1 MFGDFFQMTY
11 PSDMW
16 TAGKGGASRG
26 GAGGGVGGVGGGG
39 VGGGRRVKT
48 LFQEGSPATTHLKR
62 TINEHKAF
70 L

>member
-26 GAGGGVGGVGGGG
+26 GAGGGVGGVGVGGG
-39 VGGGRRVKT
+39 GGGGGRRVKT
-48 LFQEGSPATTHLKR
+48 LVQEGSPATTHLMHQR
-62 TINEHKAF
+62 A
-70 L
+70 